1 MKIITNVEN
10 LGGGQ
15 KYMIVCTPS
24 YYNLHLMILILTWS
38 KNQRTRLPVHGE
50 VGQHHWTPCFYC
62 ESEEIVSHFS
72 VAKASLQ
79 SQMSV
84 CFSVCHQN
92 PLHPSTFNLH
102 TSSFILWLLSF
113 TACYINFGIRRFHD
127 SFSSMYLIVGFIK
140 SNWSFIKVCFHFTA
154 IIKLQFHFKIFAKQ
168 PYKREDKH
176 NTLQKYIL
184 IQYELLLGP
193 FDWL

>member
-1 MKIITNVEN
+1 MGKLDNII
-10 LGGGQ
+10 G
-15 KYMIVCTPS
+15 
-24 YYNLHLMILILTWS
+24 H
-38 KNQRTRLPVHGE
+38 RA
-50 VGQHHWTPCFYC
+50 F
-62 ESEEIVSHFS
+62 IVSLRKLYQTF
-72 VAKASLQ
+72 Q
-79 SQMSV
+79 SQKRIYNHKCLFVSLSV
-84 CFSVCHQN
+84 IKTPFILQ
-92 PLHPSTFNLH
+92 P
-102 TSSFILWLLSF
+102 SSFILWLLSF

-168 PYKREDKH
+168 QQPYKREDKH

>member
-1 MKIITNVEN
+1 MIQKPKDKTASPWGSWTTSLDTELLLWVWGNCIKLFSRKSESTITNVC
-10 LGGGQ
+10 LFLCLSS
-15 KYMIVCTPS
+15 KPPS
-24 YYNLHLMILILTWS
+24 S
-38 KNQRTRLPVHGE
+38 
-50 VGQHHWTPCFYC
+50 
-62 ESEEIVSHFS
+62 
-72 VAKASLQ
+72 
-79 SQMSV
+79 
-84 CFSVCHQN
+84 
-92 PLHPSTFNLH
+92 FNLQP
-102 TSSFILWLLSF
+102 SSFILWLLSF